1 MKIRENRQKTFVT
14 LCGFWALRG
23 CVSLCGW
30 LVGWRE
36 SVQKRKFRDKDHFS
50 DNVELSSKKLQK
62 MASADIKP
70 DVKATRHK
78 RTDSCLGYCN
88 VL

>member
-1 MKIRENRQKTFVT
+1 MSGLCHIFTSGIPYVLENYGSFENKGELTKNFRRT
-14 LCGFWALRG
+14 CGFWALRG

-50 DNVELSSKKLQK
+50 DNVELSSKKL
-62 MASADIKP
+62 
-70 DVKATRHK
+70 
-78 RTDSCLGYCN
+78 
-88 VL
+88 